1 MPMTSQPQHQ
11 RLIDTPLTFLDVET
25 TGTSPKY
32 GDRIIELAMLQVCGS
47 EIVAHVDALIDPR
60 RSLKE
65 GAMRVNGITPEMVA
79 GQPTFGEV
87 LPQVQGLLEGAVVV
101 GHNVRFDLNFLRAE
115 YAIAG
120 QLFPSVV
127 ALDTLPIARKRYD
140 FPGNSLVQIAE
151 CLGIQGDQFHRAM
164 SDVLVTYE
172 VFDHFTTD
180 QGFATVQDWLDAQG
194 GSVWKPETTHFVPPI
209 AEPQLV
215 PTDLPIAELLE
226 VAISQR
232 RRVQIEYADTR
243 SGLTRRTISVS
254 GFDGRTV
261 RAFCHLRE
269 QPRCFVV
276 ERIASACL
284 L

>member
-1 MPMTSQPQHQ
+1 MNQ
-11 RLIDTPLTFLDVET
+11 RLDDTPITFLDVET
-25 TGTSPKY
+25 TGTSPRY

-47 EIVAHVDALIDPR
+47 EVVGHVDALIDPR
-60 RSLKE
+60 CPLKA
-65 GAMRVNGITPEMVA
+65 GAMRVNGITPDMVV
-79 GQPTFGEV
+79 GQPTFAEV

-120 QLFPSVV
+120 QPFPSVV
-127 ALDTLPIARKRYD
+127 ALDTLPIARRRYD

-151 CLGIQGDQFHRAM
+151 CLGIRGDQFHRAM

-172 VFDHFTTD
+172 VFGHFTTD

-194 GSVWKPETTHFVPPI
+194 GSVWRPETTQVVLPI
-209 AEPQLV
+209 AEPQPV
-215 PTDLPIAELLE
+215 PADLPIAELLE
-226 VAISQR
+226 VAIVQR
-232 RRVQIEYADTR
+232 RRVQIEYADTH
-243 SGLTRRTISVS
+243 SGLTRRTITVS
-254 GFDGRTV
+254 KFDGRTV

>member
-1 MPMTSQPQHQ
+1 MEQ
-11 RLIDTPLTFLDVET
+11 LGDTPLTFLDVET

-32 GDRIIELAMLQVCGS
+32 GDRIIELAMLQVRGS
-47 EIVAHVDALIDPR
+47 EVVAHVDALIDPR
-60 RSLKE
+60 RSLKS
-65 GAMRVNGITPEMVA
+65 GAMRVNGITPEMVS
-79 GQPTFGEV
+79 GQPIFAEV

-151 CLGIQGDQFHRAM
+151 CLGIRGDQFHRAM

-209 AEPQLV
+209 AEPQPV
-215 PTDLPIAELLE
+215 PTDLPIAELIG
-226 VAISQR
+226 VALSQR

-243 SGLTRRTISVS
+243 SGLTQRTISVS

>member
-1 MPMTSQPQHQ
+1 MISQPQHQ
-11 RLIDTPLTFLDVET
+11 RLTDTPLTFLDVET

-32 GDRIIELAMLQVCGS
+32 GDRIIEIAMLQVCGS
-47 EIVAHVDALIDPR
+47 EVVGHVDALIDPR
-60 RSLKE
+60 CPLKT

-79 GQPTFGEV
+79 GQPTFAEV

-115 YAIAG
+115 YGIAG
-120 QLFPSVV
+120 VPFPSVV
-127 ALDTLPIARKRYD
+127 ALDTLPIARRRYD
-140 FPGNSLVQIAE
+140 FPSNSLVQIAE
-151 CLGIQGDQFHRAM
+151 CLSIRGDQFHRAM

-194 GSVWKPETTHFVPPI
+194 GSVWKPKMPQAVPPI
-209 AEPQLV
+209 PDPSPV
-215 PTDLPIAELLE
+215 PTDLPIADLLE
-226 VAISQR
+226 VAIVQR

-243 SGLTRRTISVS
+243 SGLTRRTITVS

>member
-1 MPMTSQPQHQ
+1 MTSQPQHQ
-11 RLIDTPLTFLDVET
+11 RLTDTPLTFLDVET

-32 GDRIIELAMLQVCGS
+32 GDRIIEIAMLQVRGS
-47 EIVAHVDALIDPR
+47 EVVAHVDALLDPQ
-60 RSLKE
+60 RSLKS
-65 GAMRVNGITPEMVA
+65 GAMQVNGITPEMVT

-87 LPQVQGLLEGAVVV
+87 LPQVQALLEGAVVV

-120 QLFPSVV
+120 QPFPSVV
-127 ALDTLPIARKRYD
+127 ALDTLPIARRRYD

-151 CLGIQGDQFHRAM
+151 CLGIRGDQFHRAM

-209 AEPQLV
+209 AEPQPV

-243 SGLTRRTISVS
+243 SGLTQRTISVS